1 MISKGFRAVERRHR
15 DEDESDDACESKD
28 DDDEFHGK
36 KLPQVVRESRDR
48 LKKIY
53 QEGKVLV
60 GYGLCEESGGDT
72 PVDEIFVNITLV
84 PRENLEQV
92 FTEAPIGA
100 RSVWTPPR
108 PSHALQSSAVVEQ
121 GGIELSELF
130 VSHRKSP
137 GQSSTTI
144 SGVMAIGSG
153 GIGKSTVFTCRLPYL
168 WSLGQCME
176 DVDLLLCVPL
186 GDVSNV
192 EISSA
197 EELFASFL
205 DLDSDEKK
213 TMLHYVRENPSRAC
227 IVLDGVDE
235 CKDIMERASPF
246 MMKLL
251 KGKTT
256 LRGLKTIVTSRPC
269 RAVHQLAQRGCF
281 DRKLEVV
288 GFSSSDVGTFVNKAL
303 PAAKASAMMQK
314 LAESDETRSLMTT
327 PFMASLCCEEFGRS
341 GLLSD
346 YATDLFEKMLVRL
359 LEVQAGE
366 QFDGIEALPHKQKS
380 ILKELGDFAFKKFV
394 AGHFSFSGS
403 DLDSLSVEARH
414 LGVLVASMARS
425 GKPHRYRFSHLLLL
439 DFLAAFFAA
448 TNFVHFEDDIEDVV
462 IHVKCQEVDTMNFNV
477 FFCALVR
484 EESLQEREE
493 NLQEQSP
500 PDKPS
505 SLSRFGRFWAGGQ
518 RLNPFDTSDIQKV
531 HAVLSGCMDRQAMNS
546 LAAILLKGIFPQ
558 ESTETAVENRMP
570 RSQEL
575 RDSNFLLSL
584 LKLWKEKR
592 PLADKS
598 VLRNALQQIND
609 GAILEADNVK
619 QVLPLDAD
627 LEQQDFSEIVA
638 KHEQVL
644 PEAVVAALQQI
655 LIPPQQQYLFYTS
668 IHVMTSLWLGLY
680 ERLKKSL
687 TAKRNVS
694 TLQHP
699 PCVGILGNV
708 ECTSARMAFVLE
720 HLTKSCINILLCFS
734 EEGLMGDSATDH
746 FLLLL
751 KGLHACTGLQQV
763 ILRDI
768 NWPRKRLIAL
778 SIMLQKHADTL
789 FRFIVGNS
797 TTGYDCDPLRF
808 LMPGLAKCS
817 NLTIVYM
824 TGVLLDEKSVG
835 MLANALQSRKMPLIQ
850 EFSVASCNMD
860 SLACVA
866 LLQAL
871 SSGSC
876 PRLQVLSL
884 KDNGLSTSC
893 ITPLCSLLR
902 MCPELQTVDIRGSR
916 LFSDRDGS
924 SLDRQL
930 LPLAQHI
937 MRCNALKSFL
947 LFDDE
952 AHYLEV
958 CLMHPL
964 AAIAFCSLVESLSSC
979 IECLW

>member
-1 MISKGFRAVERRHR
+1 MK
-15 DEDESDDACESKD
+15 
-28 DDDEFHGK
+28 
-36 KLPQVVRESRDR
+36 
-48 LKKIY
+48 
-53 QEGKVLV
+53 
-60 GYGLCEESGGDT
+60 
-72 PVDEIFVNITLV
+72 
-84 PRENLEQV
+84 
-92 FTEAPIGA
+92 
-100 RSVWTPPR
+100 
-108 PSHALQSSAVVEQ
+108 
-121 GGIELSELF
+121 
-130 VSHRKSP
+130 
-137 GQSSTTI
+137 
-144 SGVMAIGSG
+144 
-153 GIGKSTVFTCRLPYL
+153 
-168 WSLGQCME
+168 
-176 DVDLLLCVPL
+176 DVDLLLCISL
-186 GDVSNV
+186 GEDSNV
-192 EISSA
+192 LLGSL
-197 EELFASFL
+197 EELLASL
-205 DLDSDEKK
+205 AVQDSDEKK

-256 LRGLKTIVTSRPC
+256 LCGLKTIVTSQPC
-269 RAVHQLAQRGCF
+269 RAVHQLAQQGCF

-303 PAAKASAMMQK
+303 PAAKASTMMQK

-359 LEVQAGE
+359 LEVQARE
-366 QFDGIEALPHKQKS
+366 QFDGIEALPPKQKS
-380 ILKELGDFAFKKFV
+380 ILEELGDFAFKKFV
-394 AGHFSFSGS
+394 AGHFSFSDS

-425 GKPHRYRFSHLLLL
+425 GKPRRYRFSHLLLL

-448 TNFVHFEDDIEDVV
+448 TNFVHFEDNIEDVV
-462 IHVKCQEVDTMNFNV
+462 IHVKCHEVHAMNFNV
-477 FFCALVR
+477 FFYPLVR
-484 EESLQEREE
+484 EEI
-493 NLQEQSP
+493 LQEQSP

-505 SLSRFGRFWAGGQ
+505 SLSRFRRFWAGGQ
-518 RLNPFDTSDIQKV
+518 RLNPFDTSDIPKV

-546 LAAILLKGIFPQ
+546 LAAVLLKGIFPQ
-558 ESTETAVENRMP
+558 ESAETAVENRMP
-570 RSQEL
+570 RSREL

-584 LKLWKEKR
+584 LELWKEKR

-609 GAILEADNVK
+609 GAILEGDHVK
-619 QVLPLDAD
+619 QVLPIDAD
-627 LEQQDFSEIVA
+627 LKQQDFSEIVA
-638 KHEQVL
+638 KYEQVL

-734 EEGLMGDSATDH
+734 EEGVMGDSATDH

-763 ILRDI
+763 MLRDI
-768 NWPRKRLIAL
+768 NWPARRLIAL
-778 SIMLQKHADTL
+778 FIMLQEHADTL
-789 FRFIVGNS
+789 FQFIVGNS

>member
-15 DEDESDDACESKD
+15 DEDESDDACENKD

-36 KLPQVVRESRDR
+36 KLPQVVWESRDR

-53 QEGKVLV
+53 KEGKVLV
-60 GYGLCEESGGDT
+60 GYGLCEESGGGT

-84 PRENLEQV
+84 PRENLDQI

-192 EISSA
+192 QIGSA

-256 LRGLKTIVTSRPC
+256 LCGLKSIVTSRPC
-269 RAVHQLAQRGCF
+269 RAVHQLAQQGCF

-303 PAAKASAMMQK
+303 PAAKASTMMQK

-346 YATDLFEKMLVRL
+346 CTTSLFEKMVVRL
-359 LEVQAGE
+359 LEVQAKERFGR
-366 QFDGIEALPHKQKS
+366 IESLPPEQKS
-380 ILKELGDFAFKKFV
+380 ILEELGRFAYDKFV
-394 AGHFSFSGS
+394 ARHFSFSEAE
-403 DLDSLSVEARH
+403 LVSLSEKAKH
-414 LGVLVASMARS
+414 LGCLVACGGGMSAHSPR
-425 GKPHRYRFSHLLLL
+425 HFRFSHLLLQE
-439 DFLAAFFAA
+439 FIAAYFAA
-448 TNFVHFEDDIEDVV
+448 MHLVRSRCDVLDV
-462 IHVKCQEVDTMNFNV
+462 MAHVKTSEGQSIDFVV
-477 FFCALVR
+477 FLFAQLDAERILFTQSPVAGQVLDAALGPTNAPFCTG
-484 EESLQEREE
+484 
-493 NLQEQSP
+493 NLQEIHSV
-500 PDKPS
+500 
-505 SLSRFGRFWAGGQ
+505 LA
-518 RLNPFDTSDIQKV
+518 
-531 HAVLSGCMDRQAMNS
+531 AVMDRQAMNS
-546 LAAILLKGIFPQ
+546 LAAILLQGVCPPEFAQI
-558 ESTETAVENRMP
+558 AVENQMS
-570 RSQEL
+570 RSREM

-584 LKLWKEKR
+584 LELWKEKR
-592 PLADKS
+592 PLANKS
-598 VLRNALQQIND
+598 GLCSALQQIKN
-609 GAILEADNVK
+609 GEILEVEAVK
-619 QVLPLDAD
+619 QLFSLDIDSDQRD
-627 LEQQDFSEIVA
+627 LSALIA
-638 KHEQVL
+638 KQEECTPTALVQ
-644 PEAVVAALQQI
+644 AA
-655 LIPPQQQYLFYTS
+655 TS
-668 IHVMTSLWLGLY
+668 ACKNPHIRCMLYSCAQWLYALWLSAY
-680 ERLKKSL
+680 ERLKKCGLSKFDMMSL
-687 TAKRNVS
+687 RGISHILIIGNANYTAARIAPV
-694 TLQHP
+694 LQSMSQP
-699 PCVGILGNV
+699 KQEIKEVTVLCEEDVMGGSVTDGIL
-708 ECTSARMAFVLE
+708 SLLKVL
-720 HLTKSCINILLCFS
+720 HIH
-734 EEGLMGDSATDH
+734 EGLETVQ
-746 FLLLL
+746 LVNL
-751 KGLHACTGLQQV
+751 
-763 ILRDI
+763 
-768 NWPRKRLIAL
+768 NWSSERLIAL
-778 SIMLQKHADTL
+778 SVLLNVRKDTMSSL
-789 FRFIVGNS
+789 ELGNLLPS
-797 TTGYDCDPLRF
+797 YFNDSLHF
-808 LMPGLAKCS
+808 LLPGLAACS
-817 NLTIVYM
+817 KITTLKFVNIK
-824 TGVLLDEKSVG
+824 LDEESVG
-835 MLANALQSRKMPLIQ
+835 MLYNALQSGKMPLLQ
-850 EFSVASCNMD
+850 VFTANGCNID
-860 SLACVA
+860 SPACIR
-866 LLQAL
+866 LLRAL
-871 SSGSC
+871 STGSC
-876 PRLQVLSL
+876 AGLQELFL

-893 ITPLCSLLR
+893 IASFCALLQ
-902 MCPELQTVDIRGSR
+902 MCPELQTVDIRGSC
-916 LFSDRDGS
+916 LFSDGDGS
-924 SLDRQL
+924 SLDRLL

-952 AHYLEV
+952 AHFMEV
-958 CLMHPL
+958 RLMLPI
-964 AAIAFCSLVESLSSC
+964 AAIAFCSLVDNPSSC